1 MAREQDPLS
10 VEFLLLGIIR
20 KKPIHAYD
28 LDKMLRTVPEF
39 HIVWRFK
46 QSQLYA
52 TLNKLERNQ
61 LIISTLA
68 AGSAFPFRKV
78 YSATELGNREFEKWR
93 ESPVDYPNLIRSE
106 YMIKILFLLEE
117 PYSEFER
124 LINIQVQ
131 ECHRWLDHIE
141 KGGENDDRE
150 SLYQQVVIEYRR
162 KNIEATID
170 WLNSCL
176 ALRKGQNGTFPSSEG
191 SSN

>member
-28 LDKMLRTVPEF
+28 LDKMLRSVPDY

-61 LIISTLA
+61 LINSTLA

-78 YSATELGNREFEKWR
+78 YSATDLGNREFEKWR
-93 ESPVDYPNLIRSE
+93 ESPVDYPNLVRSE
-106 YMIKILFLLEE
+106 YMIKIMFLLEA
-117 PYSEFER
+117 PYPEFER
-124 LINIQVQ
+124 LINVQIQ
-131 ECHRWLDHIE
+131 ECHRWLDHLDKSGE
-141 KGGENDDRE
+141 KDNDG
-150 SLYQQVVIEYRR
+150 SLYQDVVLEYRR

-170 WLNSCL
+170 WLKSCL
-176 ALRKGQNGTFPSSEG
+176 ELRKNNDNSSPAAG
-191 SSN
+191 

>member
-10 VEFLLLGIIR
+10 VEYLLLGIIR

-28 LDKMLRTVPEF
+28 LDKMLRNVPEF

-61 LIISTLA
+61 LINSTLA

-78 YSATELGNREFEKWR
+78 YTTPELGNREFEKWR

-106 YMIKILFLLEE
+106 YMIKVLFLLEE
-117 PYSEFER
+117 PYPEFER
-124 LINIQVQ
+124 LINIQVR
-131 ECHRWLDHIE
+131 ECHHWLDNLA
-141 KGGENDDRE
+141 KGSKKDNQK

-176 ALRKGQNGTFPSSEG
+176 EMRKGKEGTFPEEG
-191 SSN
+191 SSL